1 MHEHTE
7 RQERKSARKHSLQT
21 APDAAKEPMLL
32 DVVVRQPQHDCPIYA
47 WDYER
52 SSLHLVGYAHATPGL
67 PADLASY
74 RVEGELELPVLLLGA
89 FSNPPGTRV
98 QARLLGAYSR
108 ASEESAANGAPI
120 QGWIGVAVVQV
131 DVAYASSNSL
141 EQLSPAQQAPL
152 LAYARQQAGEMQPQS
167 EIIMHDAEETA
178 RVLRE
183 ARVFIKRAQR
193 ASARRKNWGG
203 GEAEE
208 KPVAWRAVEGLSAA
222 LRLEVQRNALLAQ
235 DVYAPHA
242 QAEQL
247 IRFVP
252 QRFQHALTSL
262 LHDDERLLAFVERPL
277 LRHRT
282 GLLGMQQWRSNE
294 GLFLLTDQQ
303 ALWLRDFLAP
313 GNSFLEGG
321 YIARSLPLERLRSAT
336 ILPPGAAPSELAGRL
351 DMQESPYQ
359 RLILESESAAGS
371 ELLAVEFPANAEV
384 EKALARIATMLRAF
398 LPQACGEQDLRLRCL
413 PIVEMWLP
421 QGADAERLA
430 GLGGIVSPSTTHLL
444 KQQLVEA
451 TKESGEEVLVSA
463 LVPALEEFKTPARLI
478 ALTHHALLVIDAR
491 EKGQWTVRTAQG
503 QLHRYEL
510 SAITSV
516 QLRYSLLGSGLS
528 LFLPQIGGKMQQ
540 VSLPFHSPAIA
551 WFLPLFS
558 RLRLLLSGP
567 YRSG

>member
-1 MHEHTE
+1 MQQQTE
-7 RQERKSARKHSLQT
+7 RQERKGERKR
-21 APDAAKEPMLL
+21 APQRPSDAAKEPILI
-32 DVVVRQPQHDCPIYA
+32 DVVVRQPQRDCPIYA
-47 WDYER
+47 WDHER
-52 SSLHLVGYAHATPGL
+52 SSLRLVGYAHAMPGL
-67 PADLASY
+67 PADLAAYSL
-74 RVEGELELPVLLLGA
+74 EGDLELPVLLLGA

-98 QARLLGAYSR
+98 QARLLGAYSCV
-108 ASEESAANGAPI
+108 SEVSAMNGAPI
-120 QGWIGVAVVQV
+120 QGWIGVAAVQA
-131 DVAYASSNSL
+131 DIAYASSNTL
-141 EQLSPAQQAPL
+141 EQISPDQQTAL
-152 LAYARQQAGEMQPQS
+152 LAYTRKQSGEMQPQS
-167 EIIMHDAEETA
+167 EIIVHSAEETA

-183 ARVFIKRAQR
+183 ARVLIKRTQR

-203 GEAEE
+203 SEVEE

-235 DVYAPHA
+235 DEQAPHA

-262 LHDDERLLAFVERPL
+262 LLDDERLLAFVERPL

-282 GLLGMQQWRSNE
+282 GLLGLQQWRSNE
-294 GLFLLTDQQ
+294 GLFLLTDRQ

-321 YIARSLPLERLRSAT
+321 YIARSLPLERLRSVA
-336 ILPPGAAPSELAGRL
+336 ILPPGTAPDELASRL
-351 DMQESPYQ
+351 DVQNSPYH
-359 RLILESESAAGS
+359 RMIVESESAAGS
-371 ELLAVEFPANAEV
+371 ELLAIEFPANAEV
-384 EKALARIATMLRAF
+384 EKALARIAAMLRAF
-398 LPQACGEQDLRLRCL
+398 LPQSDGEHDLRLRRL
-413 PIVEMWLP
+413 PFVEMWLP
-421 QGADAERLA
+421 QGAEAEQLA
-430 GLGGIVSPSTTHLL
+430 GLGGIVSPSTAHLL
-444 KQQLVEA
+444 EQQLAEA
-451 TKESGEEVLVSA
+451 VKESGAEVLVSA

-478 ALTHHALLVIDAR
+478 ALTHHALLVIDDR
-491 EKGQWTVRTAQG
+491 EKGPRTAHG

-528 LFLPQIGGKMQQ
+528 LFLPQVGGNTQQ